1 MRVDDGRDRIRRVM
15 EAVDELEPERDQQR
29 NSEQN
34 ERADGNW
41 RRMGGID
48 IGEQTVQCVADA
60 DGQQNNKDHTT
71 RDVRPGVEV
80 GSRGQRCRDGFGHC
94 YTPGVVHLCP
104 KSSHLHSAD
113 YRSCVT
119 VLPRCDRRLHRQVCS
134 PLSRDEPLGCP
145 RC

>member
-104 KSSHLHSAD
+104 KTCTQPTIA
-113 YRSCVT
+113 V
-119 VLPRCDRRLHRQVCS
+119 VLQFCRAAIGDCIVRFALP
-134 PLSRDEPLGCP
+134 
-145 RC
+145 